1 MIRRPPRS
9 TLFPYTTLF
18 RSRAVT
24 ADHLGCAVGLE
35 LVQLARVEQALEHRA
50 DIVAH
55 AVIRRQQVVQ
65 LLGTAFGLAA
75 RRGRSQRA
83 RQACDVFP
91 DAGETLRIVL
101 RAI

>member
-1 MIRRPPRS
+1 MIPPIFGAPVSPPPLRPLMTPRELAIS
-9 TLFPYTTLF
+9 AT
-18 RSRAVT
+18 
-24 ADHLGCAVGLE
+24 GLE
-35 LVQLARVEQALEHRA
+35 LVQLSRVEQALEHRA

-55 AVIRRQQVVQ
+55 AVVRRQQVVQ

-91 DAGETLRIVL
+91 DAGGTRTIVL
-101 RAI
+101 RAIVR